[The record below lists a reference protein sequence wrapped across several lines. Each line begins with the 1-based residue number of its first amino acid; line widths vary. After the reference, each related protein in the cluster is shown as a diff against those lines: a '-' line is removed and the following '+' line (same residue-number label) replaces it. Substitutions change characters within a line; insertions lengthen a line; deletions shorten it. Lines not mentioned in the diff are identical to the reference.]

1 VRDRQGHDRL
11 RGARRGPADPAS
23 AWLDDGSPRRI
34 FDYEKIFAARPG
46 RWRIYPDL
54 PGMGRSVAKAGLS
67 NQDDVLDSL
76 LAFVDQVLPGRF
88 VLAGTSLGAYLAR
101 AIAARRRSSIAGLL
115 LRVPCIF
122 AEDARRTL
130 PPFEA
135 LVADE
140 AFMAS
145 LDADDRAYLGDL
157 LIQTPA
163 YAESLKHK
171 GDAVVQPA
179 IQATAPIA
187 NEIRADPKR
196 YGFSF
201 DLIEAEKTF
210 DEPTLIIAGRR
221 DTTVGYRDAWSILDS
236 YPRAHLRGPRSRR
249 PWLADGD
256 TQLAAGPGRRL
267 AGAYRAGGTRRLED
281 LVKAD
286 GDAVRRAGRRR
297 RRTSHVPAI
306 SARARRFRSA
316 VPCENG
322 SCRTAPARPWTY
334 APGPPGWQRA
344 IPRSARRS
352 RRPPR
357 S

>member
-1 VRDRQGHDRL
+1 MKYVLDRATIDYEAHGEGRPILLLHGWTMDR
-11 RGARRGPADPAS
+11 RVE
-23 AWLDDGSPRRI
+23 I

-46 RWRIYPDL
+46 WWRIYPDL

-236 YPRAHLRGPRSRR
+236 YPRATFVALDRADHGWPMETPNLLPALVDD
-249 PWLADGD
+249 WLE
-256 TQLAAGPGRRL
+256 R
-267 AGAYRAGGTRRLED
+267 
-281 LVKAD
+281 
-286 GDAVRRAGRRR
+286 
-297 RRTSHVPAI
+297 I
-306 SARARRFRSA
+306 ARAERG
-316 VPCENG
+316 V
-322 SCRTAPARPWTY
+322 
-334 APGPPGWQRA
+334 
-344 IPRSARRS
+344 
-352 RRPPR
+352 
-357 S
+357 